1 MAVPACQRVG
11 RKTKGVFVEGVRII
25 EPRLFIVSGPSGA
38 GKGTIVQGL
47 LARRPDLKLSVSYTT
62 RPARPMEIEG
72 VHYHFISERE
82 FLAIRDRGEFLEWA
96 EVHNNLYGT
105 SRQRVAAEH
114 AAGYD
119 VLLEIDVQGAS
130 QVKATMPQAKLIFI
144 EAPSMQILEQR
155 LRTRST
161 EKEEVMNRRL
171 SAAYDELRKKKH
183 FDGVIVNVEVDQA
196 VAEVLNLMDKLKADQ

>member
-1 MAVPACQRVG
+1 
-11 RKTKGVFVEGVRII
+11 
-25 EPRLFIVSGPSGA
+25 
-38 GKGTIVQGL
+38 
-47 LARRPDLKLSVSYTT
+47 
-62 RPARPMEIEG
+62 MEIEG